1 MEEASRLLDRTLV
14 RDRIAKLT
22 SCGWVEER
30 ENLVIISEGGGES
43 YVAQTL
49 GVAACGRFM
58 PVLYARLND
67 MFRELNV
74 ARTEDRRY
82 EALGRFSKPC
92 LLILDGL
99 FTTPVENQL
108 NAVDL
113 FEIPGAREDRASTL
127 VASQPGPD
135 HWHLRINSDLCAD
148 SILNRVV
155 ERALPGHKGTKHAR
169 VHGEPEGE
177 GGERIL
183 GLNRYPFRRG
193 AVPTACSDHRFN
205 PWLIPRK
212 CCIHT
217 LNRA

>member
-67 MFRELNV
+67 MLRELNV

-82 EALGRFSKPC
+82 EVLGRFSKPC
-92 LLILDGL
+92 LLILGGL

-148 SILNRVV
+148 STLNRVV
-155 ERALPGHKGTKHAR
+155 ERASWT
-169 VHGEPEGE
+169 
-177 GGERIL
+177 
-183 GLNRYPFRRG
+183 
-193 AVPTACSDHRFN
+193 
-205 PWLIPRK
+205 
-212 CCIHT
+212 
-217 LNRA
+217 